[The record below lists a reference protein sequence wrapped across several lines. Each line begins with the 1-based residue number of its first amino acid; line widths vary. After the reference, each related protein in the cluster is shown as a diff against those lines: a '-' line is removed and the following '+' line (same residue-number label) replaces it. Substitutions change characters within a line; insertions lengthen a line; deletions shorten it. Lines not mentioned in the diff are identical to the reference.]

1 MKFEKVTVE
10 GNVLCYLCWGTTKA
24 EAEVCRF
31 VKSADDDNNEIW
43 DYICMGCIEEMS
55 KLMPSCSVPGKPY
68 VGKLFYITNQKSHFL
83 LDQPNGRSCY
93 PNKHPPGENVKREL
107 LPQAVMIID
116 QRTRYL
122 AFFWEGKK
130 RWLPR
135 GYFGKEMVKGNE

>member
-1 MKFEKVTVE
+1 MKFEKITAE
-10 GNVLCYLCWGTTKA
+10 QKIFCYLCWSPTEVGA
-24 EAEVCRF
+24 DVCRF
-31 VKSADDDNNEIW
+31 VKTVGNDNEEIH
-43 DYICMGCIEEMS
+43 DYICFGCVENIS
-55 KLMPSCSVPGKPY
+55 KLMPSCNVPGKPY
-68 VGKLFYITNQKSHFL
+68 VGKLFNITNQKSHYL
-83 LDQPNGRSCY
+83 LDQPNGRV
-93 PNKHPPGENVKREL
+93 PGEEVKREL